1 MPITVDPVQSD
12 NELPRKA
19 DVVIAGGGII
29 GTSTAYFLAEQGLK
43 PLLCEKGIVAGEQS
57 GRNWGWC
64 RTMGRDPRE
73 LPLAME
79 SLRMWRG
86 FKETAGVETGFR
98 NIGTSYICPDEA
110 ALAKR
115 EAWLPYAREQGLE
128 CHLLTGTEV
137 ERLLPGSAVK
147 WAGALYTPGDG
158 VAEPSMAAP
167 AVANAARRMGARVV
181 TGCAVR
187 AVDISA
193 GRVSGVV
200 TEHGRVDCDAVVLA
214 GGAWTGL
221 LCRGLGVRLPQLKV
235 KATVLR
241 TTPCADGPGVA
252 AWAPGLAFRRRRDG
266 GYTVSDGHVL
276 AEIVPD
282 SFKFLADFLP
292 VLKQEGKEIDLRLTG
307 SFFREF
313 GYLFPGGPESVS
325 PFEKIRA
332 LDPRPSRRSVDN
344 AFSNLVATFPV
355 FTSASVADTWAG
367 MIDVMPDLVPVISAI
382 EKYPGL
388 FVSTG
393 YSGHGFGIGPGAGR
407 LTANLVTGCDPGVD
421 PTPFRFSRFT
431 DGTPV
436 GPRASL

>member
-1 MPITVDPVQSD
+1 
-12 NELPRKA
+12 
-19 DVVIAGGGII
+19 
-29 GTSTAYFLAEQGLK
+29 
-43 PLLCEKGIVAGEQS
+43 
-57 GRNWGWC
+57 
-64 RTMGRDPRE
+64 MGRDPRE

-79 SLRMWRG
+79 SLRVWRG

-200 TEHGRVDCDAVVLA
+200 TEHGRVDCDPWFWQAAPGPGCYAAV
-214 GGAWTGL
+214 GGQASPAQGQSHGAAHHALRRWTG
-221 LCRGLGVRLPQLKV
+221 CRGLG
-235 KATVLR
+235 A
-241 TTPCADGPGVA
+241 GIGVPA
-252 AWAPGLAFRRRRDG
+252 AARRWL
-266 GYTVSDGHVL
+266 YVSDGHVL